1 LLLCNE
7 MKVAFLFGLVLILER
22 HARANLLVFLLITVF
37 MQNHGFRHRSKSL
50 EEILRAA
57 KKKESELIG
66 YDEEPIKIEADISV
80 EMMNLQKTGEM
91 DANIFSQN
99 REVSFTGSSD
109 TSIQSTGGGNKVDK
123 TDAIHER
130 KNQPKVIMQNGY
142 LPMGATDK
150 SNKKEYRGIFFLQ
163 ASEIFF
169 DKI

>member
-1 LLLCNE
+1 
-7 MKVAFLFGLVLILER
+7 VA
-22 HARANLLVFLLITVF
+22 